1 MPTPLRLLVLLI
13 LAALGTVAPS
23 IAAQP
28 GDDGRDARMEHARA
42 QSLLDIWIGDLPEM
56 LDNHRVRAL
65 VISDRANFFID
76 ATGQPRGFMYELGQI
91 YRKKLNVGRKK
102 RELRVDVTYVPVLL
116 DDAIPALLAGR
127 GDVIAHT
134 LTVTPEREK
143 LVAFT
148 APLLTD
154 VREVLVTRKGAPRL
168 TRMEDFG
175 GREVHVVSGSSHVEH
190 LRALNLLFSRH
201 GVPPVKI
208 VEAEHTLGSANL
220 LEMLS
225 AGIIDSVVC
234 DDHQAALWSRVLPE
248 LVINEAF
255 PLAAGGKAAWA
266 VRKTNPLLLAS
277 LNAAIADMVRN
288 RKALESRFAAYHK
301 DTRWLSNPFVGR
313 EGRAFMKHFQA
324 YARTYGFDWL
334 QALAQA
340 FQESRLDNT
349 AVSPSGAVGIMQLLP
364 STGRGLGFDDIRP
377 AENNIHAGIKY
388 MNLLRGQFDDEAMTP
403 ENRFHF
409 ALAAY
414 NAGPNRV
421 KRLREMAAEDGLDP
435 NVWFGS
441 VEREALRVVGLE
453 TVNYVRNINNYFIAY
468 RLSAEIIK
476 RRDETM
482 KSKGRAKPPAGGAIR
497 S

>member
-1 MPTPLRLLVLLI
+1 MPTPLRILVFLL

-28 GDDGRDARMEHARA
+28 DDGGRDARMEHARA
-42 QSLLDIWIGDLPEM
+42 RNLLDIWTGDLPEM
-56 LDNHRVRAL
+56 LENHRVRAL
-65 VISDRANFFID
+65 VISDRTNFFID
-76 ATGQPRGFMYELGQI
+76 ATGQPRGFMYELGET
-91 YRKKLNVGRKK
+91 YRKKLNAGRKK
-102 RELRVDVTYVPVLL
+102 RELRMDVTYVPVLM
-116 DDAIPALLAGR
+116 DEIIPALLAGR

-143 LVAFT
+143 LVDFT
-148 APLLTD
+148 TPLLTD
-154 VREVLVTRKGAPRL
+154 VRAVLVTRKGAPRL

-175 GREVHVVSGSSHVEH
+175 GREIHVPRGTSHVEH

-208 VEAEHTLGSANL
+208 VEAENTLGTANL

-225 AGIIDSVVC
+225 AGIIGGVVC
-234 DDHQAALWSRVLPE
+234 DDHQARLWARVLPG
-248 LVINEAF
+248 LVINDAF
-255 PLAAGGKAAWA
+255 PLNAGGKAAWA
-266 VRKTNPLLLAS
+266 VRKNNPLLLQS
-277 LNAAIADMVRN
+277 LNKAIADMTRDT
-288 RKALESRFAAYHK
+288 KDFEARFAAYHK
-301 DTRWLSNPFVGR
+301 NTRWLANPFLGSGGR
-313 EGRAFMKHFQA
+313 DLMKHFQS

-334 QALAQA
+334 QTLAQG

-349 AVSPSGAVGIMQLLP
+349 AVSHMGAVGIMQVLP
-364 STGRGLGFDDIRP
+364 STGRDLGFADIRP
-377 AENNIHAGIKY
+377 AEYNIHAGVKY
-388 MNLLRGQFDDEAMTP
+388 MNQLRRQFDGEAMTP

-482 KSKGRAKPPAGGAIR
+482 KNKGRTAPSAGGAIR